1 MKESSARDFVADAFA
16 HCKFIGYVEAATPLF
31 RKAGIE
37 EREMDEGCVSLESSK
52 DVEGFVKKLGK
63 LRFWEREPKV
73 KMH

>member
-1 MKESSARDFVADAFA
+1 
-16 HCKFIGYVEAATPLF
+16 
-31 RKAGIE
+31 
-37 EREMDEGCVSLESSK
+37 MDEGCVSLESSK